1 MRYEAVFSGGKLNP
15 TTQQLTLALTMS
27 GQNQAGSALL
37 VGHFECG
44 CVAAV
49 LGQLESTWRLLQA
62 VLG

>member
-37 VGHFECG
+37 ADVFQLFLANLSQHGG
-44 CVAAV
+44 CSK
-49 LGQLESTWRLLQA
+49 LF
-62 VLG
+62 